1 MGIKKTLA
9 GNMRSPQIRFAC
21 RVKGELNQLKKQESV
36 FSVRAQTTEKKKE
49 REKIKIKETLIKFQ
63 RGKTVLRDN
72 PGASKANPA
81 DLNESSRGRTVVH

>member
-9 GNMRSPQIRFAC
+9 GNMRSPQIKFTC

-49 REKIKIKETLIKFQ
+49 REKNKNK
-63 RGKTVLRDN
+63 RDT
-72 PGASKANPA
+72 
-81 DLNESSRGRTVVH
+81 D